1 MSMNYNYY
9 KQSYNFRSVLIII
22 LIVFIFKNAISLKVN
37 LSIQIIKDHIIC
49 IILPYG
55 NLYFKVQFYLIPFQI
70 TTDIIINYSY
80 EFCQLLQYFKFM
92 LYFSLHLVP
101 LFIFYSND
109 LQFYWSKLHLEY
121 HSHSF

>member
-49 IILPYG
+49 IILPFG
-55 NLYFKVQFYLIPFQI
+55 NLYFMVQFYLIPFQI
-70 TTDIIINYSY
+70 TTDIIINFSY
-80 EFCQLLQYFKFM
+80 EFCQLFQYFKFM
-92 LYFSLHLVP
+92 LYFSLHLAP

-109 LQFYWSKLHLEY
+109 LKFYWSKLHLKY